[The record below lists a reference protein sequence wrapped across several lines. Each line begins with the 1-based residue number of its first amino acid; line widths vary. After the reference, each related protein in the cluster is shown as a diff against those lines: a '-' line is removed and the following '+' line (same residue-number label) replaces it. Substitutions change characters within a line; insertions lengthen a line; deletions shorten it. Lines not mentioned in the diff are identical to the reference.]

1 VGTAAWANPPAEGR
15 NRAEDQSHLDY
26 YAAHFNAVEINSAFY
41 RSHKRA
47 TYERW
52 RDSTPSGFRFCVKVP
67 RSVTHESALRHCV
80 PDLRKFLD
88 EIGGLAEKLG
98 VVLVQT
104 PASVVFEARVAASFF
119 RGLAAAIPCPVACE
133 PRHASWFSPKAND
146 TLRRY
151 GISRVAADPAKIPGG
166 DEPAGAERLIYYRL
180 HGSPRMYYSAYS
192 VEFVQD
198 LAVKIAAS
206 TSKSRDVWCI
216 FDNTARHES
225 WQNALQ
231 LQRLL
236 ADPAR
241 QIPSARSARTLPKLR
256 NQSSPQSRTANLQR
270 SLNSK

>member
-1 VGTAAWANPPAEGR
+1 MARRPSSQSLAPATRLYVGTAAWANPPFER
-15 NRAEDQSHLDY
+15 DNRDSDQSHLDY
-26 YAAHFNAVEINSAFY
+26 YAARFDAVEINSTFY
-41 RSHKRA
+41 RSHRRA

-67 RSVTHESALRHCV
+67 RSVTHESALRRCS

-98 VVLVQT
+98 VLLVQT

-119 RGLAAAIPCPVACE
+119 RWLAAATSCPVACE

-151 GISRVAADPAKIPGG
+151 GISRVAADPAKIPGAG
-166 DEPAGAERLIYYRL
+166 QPAGAERLIYYRL

-192 VEFVQD
+192 DEFVRG

-206 TSKSRDVWCI
+206 TSKSRDIWCI
-216 FDNTARHES
+216 FDNTVAHES
-225 WQNALQ
+225 WRNALQ

-236 ADPAR
+236 AEPALGLKAWR
-241 QIPSARSARTLPKLR
+241 AFRERTGP
-256 NQSSPQSRTANLQR
+256 T
-270 SLNSK
+270 